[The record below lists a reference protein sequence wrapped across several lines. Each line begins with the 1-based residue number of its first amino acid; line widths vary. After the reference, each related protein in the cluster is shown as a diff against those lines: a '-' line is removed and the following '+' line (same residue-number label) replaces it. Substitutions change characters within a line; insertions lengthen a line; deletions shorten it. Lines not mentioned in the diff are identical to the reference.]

1 MVRVLAVLLLVTNI
15 FSQEG
20 DIFDTPTEQETIQLE
35 STIPS
40 TAPVAV
46 VEGFKVVA
54 RERKRPGAKK
64 QYSKM
69 RLNPVDATA
78 QQKLNQ
84 KVDLL
89 LAAPSGD
96 TLALDARKSYDDN
109 QDKISFK
116 WASMSAI
123 DFKQQNETAIGFRIP
138 EVMIEQ
144 IFLFKLTLNDG
155 RYNTNYLVGIK
166 AKPVQTVSYRGLQH
180 QVAQSGEKVQISAIA
195 PGAIRNK
202 DLSYLWRAPD
212 GIALSSNTE
221 PDISFKVP
229 TTDTDSHY
237 ILFLAVSGPKGDVV
251 DRDSIRVTIKSK
263 SKNQKAIIQ
272 GLNTKSLPAARVAQ
286 INQFLQSTIEQGGYI
301 DVLDPELYATLATS
315 PKNYFYPGG
324 YQKPAKSPYEPV
336 FSVRCNSLADATENS
351 LAVGGTDVIAWDF
364 KKNDFL
370 KLSYY
375 SVFNT
380 ASGKPS
386 KIGLQSAVVPLKMTD
401 RINLSTTIVLDN
413 QGAPIGMTD
422 IRPAVENALQ
432 ELFSGKKAKP
442 KQDDRKGSQDLK
454 ARILQSINDTI
465 EFYKSHPEVLAVTA
479 IIVGGLTI
487 AIFGG
492 DKDLGMPP
500 DFPFE

>member
-1 MVRVLAVLLLVTNI
+1 LVTNI

-46 VEGFKVVA
+46 VEAFKVVA

-89 LAAPSGD
+89 LVAASGD

-116 WASMSAI
+116 WASMSAM
-123 DFKQQNETAIGFRIP
+123 DFEQQNETAIGFRIP

-144 IFLFKLTLNDG
+144 IFLFKVTLNDG
-155 RYNTNYLVGIK
+155 RYNTNFLVGIK
-166 AKPVQTVSYRGLQH
+166 AKPVQTVSFRGLQH

-202 DLSYLWRAPD
+202 DLSYLWRPPD

-221 PDISFKVP
+221 PAISFKAP
-229 TTDTDSHY
+229 NTDTDSHY

-263 SKNQKAIIQ
+263 SKNKKAIIQ

-336 FSVRCNSLADATENS
+336 FSVRCNTLADATENS

-364 KKNDFL
+364 KKNDVL
-370 KLSYY
+370 KLNFY
-375 SVFNT
+375 SVFKT
-380 ASGKPS
+380 ASGEPAK
-386 KIGLQSAVVPLKMTD
+386 KTLQSAAVPLKMAD
-401 RINLSTTIVLDN
+401 RINLSTTIVLDD

-422 IRPAVENALQ
+422 IRPAVEKALQ
-432 ELFSGKKAKP
+432 ELFSGKKAQP
-442 KQDDRKGSQDLK
+442 KRKDRKGSKDLWG
-454 ARILQSINDTI
+454 RFQESITDTI

-479 IIVGGLTI
+479 LIVGGLTI

>member
-46 VEGFKVVA
+46 VEAFKVVA

-69 RLNPVDATA
+69 RLNPVDETA

-89 LAAPSGD
+89 LAALSGD
-96 TLALDARKSYDDN
+96 TLALDARKSHDDN

-155 RYNTNYLVGIK
+155 RYNTNFLVGIK
-166 AKPVQTVSYRGLQH
+166 AKPVQTVSFRGLQH

-202 DLSYLWRAPD
+202 DLSYLWRPPD
-212 GIALSSNTE
+212 GITLSSNTE
-221 PDISFKVP
+221 PAISFKAP
-229 TTDTDSHY
+229 ITDTDSHY

-263 SKNQKAIIQ
+263 SKNKKAIIQ

-324 YQKPAKSPYEPV
+324 YQKPEKSPYEPV

-364 KKNDFL
+364 KKNDVL
-370 KLSYY
+370 KLNYY

-479 IIVGGLTI
+479 LIVGGLTI

>member
-1 MVRVLAVLLLVTNI
+1 VLAVLLLVTNI
-15 FSQEG
+15 FAQEG
-20 DIFDTPTEQETIQLE
+20 DIFDTPTEQETIRLE

-46 VEGFKVVA
+46 VEAFKVVV

-78 QQKLNQ
+78 QQKLSQ

-89 LAAPSGD
+89 LAAASGD

-116 WASMSAI
+116 WASMSAM
-123 DFKQQNETAIGFRIP
+123 DFEQQNETAIGFRIP

-144 IFLFKLTLNDG
+144 IFLFKVTLNDG

-195 PGAIRNK
+195 PGAIRNQ

-251 DRDSIRVTIKSK
+251 DRDSVRVTVKSK
-263 SKNQKAIIQ
+263 SKNKKAIIQ

-301 DVLDPELYATLATS
+301 DVLDPELYASLATS

-336 FSVRCNSLADATENS
+336 FNVRCNSLADATENS

-364 KKNDFL
+364 KKNDVL
-370 KLSYY
+370 KLNYY

-380 ASGKPS
+380 ASGEPS
-386 KIGLQSAVVPLKMTD
+386 KTGLQSAVVPLKMAD
-401 RINLSTTIVLDN
+401 RINLSTTIVLDD

-454 ARILQSINDTI
+454 ARIQQSINDTI

-479 IIVGGLTI
+479 LIVGGLTI

>member
-15 FSQEG
+15 FAQEG
-20 DIFDTPTEQETIQLE
+20 DIFDTPTEQETIRLE

-46 VEGFKVVA
+46 VEAFKVVP

-78 QQKLNQ
+78 QQKLSQ

-89 LAAPSGD
+89 LAAASGD

-116 WASMSAI
+116 WASMSAVA
-123 DFKQQNETAIGFRIP
+123 FKQQNETAIGFRVP

-144 IFLFKLTLNDG
+144 IFLFKVTLNDG

-166 AKPVQTVSYRGLQH
+166 AKPVKTVSYRGLQH

-229 TTDTDSHY
+229 NTDTDSHY

-251 DRDSIRVTIKSK
+251 DRDSVRVTVKSK
-263 SKNQKAIIQ
+263 SKNKKAIIQ
-272 GLNTKSLPAARVAQ
+272 GLNTKSIPAARVAQ

-364 KKNDFL
+364 KKNDVL
-370 KLSYY
+370 KLNYY

-380 ASGKPS
+380 ASGEPS
-386 KIGLQSAVVPLKMTD
+386 KTGLQSAVVPLKMTD
-401 RINLSTTIVLDN
+401 RINLSTTIVLDD

-454 ARILQSINDTI
+454 ARIRQSINDTI

-479 IIVGGLTI
+479 LIVGGLTI

>member
-20 DIFDTPTEQETIQLE
+20 GISDTPADQDTTRLE

-46 VEGFKVVA
+46 VEGFKVVV
-54 RERKRPGAKK
+54 REQRIPGRKKR
-64 QYSKM
+64 YSKM
-69 RLNPVDATA
+69 RLSPIDATA
-78 QQKLNQ
+78 QQKLSQ

-89 LAAPSGD
+89 LNAASGD
-96 TLALDARKSYDDN
+96 TLSLEARKSYDEN
-109 QDKISFK
+109 QDKISFS
-116 WASMSAI
+116 WASMSGV
-123 DFKQQNETAIGFRIP
+123 DFKQLNETAVGFRIP
-138 EVMIEQ
+138 NVTTEQ

-155 RYNTNYLVGIK
+155 RYNTNYLIGVK
-166 AKPVQTVSYRGLQH
+166 TKPVQTASFKGIKH
-180 QVAQSGEKVQISAIA
+180 QVVQSGGKVQVSAIGS
-195 PGAIRNK
+195 GAIRDK

-237 ILFLAVSGPKGDVV
+237 ILFLAVSGLNGDVM
-251 DRDSIRVTIKSK
+251 DRDSVRVTVKSK
-263 SKNQKAIIQ
+263 SKGKKAILQ
-272 GLNTKSLPAARVAQ
+272 GINTKSLPAARVAQ
-286 INQFLQSTIEQGGYI
+286 INQFLQTTIQQGGYI
-301 DVLDPELYATLATS
+301 DVLDPELYASMAAS

-324 YQKPAKSPYEPV
+324 YQKPAKSPFEPV

-364 KKNDFL
+364 KKNDVL
-370 KLSYY
+370 KLNYY
-375 SVFNT
+375 SVYST
-380 ASGKPS
+380 ASGEPPKNA
-386 KIGLQSAVVPLKMTD
+386 LQSAVVPLKMAD
-401 RINLSTTIVLDN
+401 RINLSTTIVLDD

-422 IRPAVENALQ
+422 IRPAVEKALQ
-432 ELFSGKKAKP
+432 ELFSGKKAQP
-442 KQDDRKGSQDLK
+442 KRKDRKGSKDLK
-454 ARILQSINDTI
+454 SRVQQSITDTI
-465 EFYKSHPEVLAVTA
+465 EFYKSHPEILAVTA
-479 IIVGGLTI
+479 LIVGGLTI
-487 AIFGG
+487 AIFRG

>member
-1 MVRVLAVLLLVTNI
+1 MVRVLAGLILVTNI
-15 FSQEG
+15 FAQQG
-20 DIFDTPTEQETIQLE
+20 DIFDTPTEQETIRLE

-46 VEGFKVVA
+46 VEAFKVVA

-78 QQKLNQ
+78 QQKLSQ

-89 LAAPSGD
+89 LAAASGD

-116 WASMSAI
+116 WASMSAMA
-123 DFKQQNETAIGFRIP
+123 FKQQNETAIGFRVP

-144 IFLFKLTLNDG
+144 IFLFKVTLNDG

-229 TTDTDSHY
+229 NTNTDSHY
-237 ILFLAVSGPKGDVV
+237 ILFLVVSGPKGDVV
-251 DRDSIRVTIKSK
+251 DRDSVRVTVKSK
-263 SKNQKAIIQ
+263 SKNKKAIIQ
-272 GLNTKSLPAARVAQ
+272 GLNTKSIPAARVAQ

-336 FSVRCNSLADATENS
+336 FSVRCNTLAVATENS

-364 KKNDFL
+364 KKNDVL
-370 KLSYY
+370 KLNYY

-380 ASGKPS
+380 ASGEPS
-386 KIGLQSAVVPLKMTD
+386 KTGLQSAVVPLKMAD
-401 RINLSTTIVLDN
+401 RINLSTTIVLDD

-479 IIVGGLTI
+479 LIVGGLTI